1 MNVQKTTAKILRSVL
16 PLNGRSSFLVAIT
29 FIVYFAVVAFSF
41 WNDAQFFKFE
51 FKESTSYATA
61 SGNPHV
67 LAFYITVK
75 IVFLVLS
82 YCAVRALCSMAYEVA
97 HGNEDRRR
105 QLFITGALFLVYSV
119 IFVIIFPGIWW
130 HTGTDEFTHF
140 SLSMHLQV
148 HHTQGFGMS
157 LFMMLAQ
164 MLYGHP
170 GTVIFVQYSI
180 GCVIMGFIIYDLHY
194 KKHKTVA
201 AAILAILFFTP
212 FMVYFAFFPM
222 RAYLTGMFFGLF
234 LYTYYCLSGDLK
246 SDRRLL
252 VRMTLLA
259 VAIVNLRVEMLFLLL
274 AFPIMLVLKYRK
286 KGENAK
292 PAWKLGFCS
301 FAVVAL
307 SVVIATGWS
316 ALGNKTSMPTHDMYS
331 FLAPLGEVLAHD
343 ENAASKEELALI
355 DEFFDVQDMIKE
367 HSTPAHFKGFRYE
380 RFGKKSNASKFP
392 KEDYL
397 KCQLT
402 IFKILAQH
410 PDVYLYNKAKM
421 AFHTLGFTS
430 DGRIGHATP
439 SYIDPEEL
447 KPFFNTKSSQLSKW
461 TKRFLAGDY
470 QIGPISAKQLCFP
483 TWIPLLLTLVYL
495 VVSIV
500 ARRKTTVIMCIVVL
514 VTYCLVY
521 LAAVSNWVMY
531 YFPSGFAGLLVLAVT
546 LNDTIVSLRANKKS
560 KAAQEQGA

>member
-194 KKHKTVA
+194 KKHK
-201 AAILAILFFTP
+201 I
-212 FMVYFAFFPM
+212 
-222 RAYLTGMFFGLF
+222 
-234 LYTYYCLSGDLK
+234 
-246 SDRRLL
+246 
-252 VRMTLLA
+252 
-259 VAIVNLRVEMLFLLL
+259 
-274 AFPIMLVLKYRK
+274 
-286 KGENAK
+286 
-292 PAWKLGFCS
+292 
-301 FAVVAL
+301 
-307 SVVIATGWS
+307 
-316 ALGNKTSMPTHDMYS
+316 H
-331 FLAPLGEVLAHD
+331 
-343 ENAASKEELALI
+343 LI
-355 DEFFDVQDMIKE
+355 
-367 HSTPAHFKGFRYE
+367 
-380 RFGKKSNASKFP
+380 N
-392 KEDYL
+392 
-397 KCQLT
+397 
-402 IFKILAQH
+402 
-410 PDVYLYNKAKM
+410 
-421 AFHTLGFTS
+421 
-430 DGRIGHATP
+430 
-439 SYIDPEEL
+439 
-447 KPFFNTKSSQLSKW
+447 
-461 TKRFLAGDY
+461 
-470 QIGPISAKQLCFP
+470 
-483 TWIPLLLTLVYL
+483 
-495 VVSIV
+495 
-500 ARRKTTVIMCIVVL
+500 
-514 VTYCLVY
+514 
-521 LAAVSNWVMY
+521 
-531 YFPSGFAGLLVLAVT
+531 
-546 LNDTIVSLRANKKS
+546 
-560 KAAQEQGA
+560 